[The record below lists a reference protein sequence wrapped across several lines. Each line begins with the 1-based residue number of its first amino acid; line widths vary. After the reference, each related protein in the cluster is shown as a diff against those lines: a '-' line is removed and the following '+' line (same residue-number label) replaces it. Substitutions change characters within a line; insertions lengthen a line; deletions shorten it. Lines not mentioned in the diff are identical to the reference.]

1 MPRSNFITTKLRRPT
16 VVAVGVILTATLTLG
31 SFSGPASAEW
41 HDRDR
46 RDHHR
51 RDWDRRDWD
60 RRDWDRGYYR
70 APPVVYGT
78 PYYAPPLVYGPGGL
92 NVYIR

>member
-1 MPRSNFITTKLRRPT
+1 MLRDTFISAKLRRPT
-16 VVAVGVILTATLTLG
+16 IVAASVILTATLALG
-31 SFSGPASAEW
+31 SFSRPASAEG
-41 HDRDR
+41 HDRDHG
-46 RDHHR
+46 DHH
-51 RDWDRRDWD
+51 